1 MTDSASESNAKDDD
15 SVIQRSEREIS
26 HVGNQS
32 WSGNEE
38 IEDEL
43 ASLIEKKL
51 PKKSTEPVHT
61 CVFRV
66 PTKHFRENENA
77 FFPQVVSIGPYH
89 HQRIKFQGMEQ
100 TKLRYLRSLL
110 DRKPT
115 PDTSLGK
122 FVKEIRSREEFL
134 RNCYDEKFDLSSDN
148 FVEMMVV
155 DGCYILELLRR
166 PSFRVPGWFS
176 TFKND
181 LLLLENQ
188 LPWQVLDCLFNL
200 TKTSQEVS
208 LYQLTKGLSGMKH
221 NPLEKCVMKN
231 LLGAVRNSLVG
242 SLLNTRSY
250 DVDWTPIP
258 SVTLLEEIGVKFQ
271 SASNERDLSDITF
284 NLENGVME
292 IPYVMIRSNTESLF
306 RNLIA
311 YEQCLDNFDKCP
323 ILSYAML
330 LNQLIKSA
338 KDLDSLIQKGIIDTE
353 LSEEDTV
360 CFFNRLRYSTERIN
374 FFYSSLA
381 RQVNECYHR
390 RWLRRWL
397 ARIKRDYLYNPK
409 SILSLFSN
417 AVILAL
423 ILTVLQTVYGILAY
437 YKPN

>member
-1 MTDSASESNAKDDD
+1 MVDWKNCLQRLCQMRFMCTHIYREGNHVADVLASFGAD
-15 SVIQRSEREIS
+15 IS
-26 HVGNQS
+26 LVGEQTLS
-32 WSGNEE
+32 RNEE
-38 IEDEL
+38 NKDELL
-43 ASLIEKKL
+43 ASLIGTKL
-51 PKKSTEPVHT
+51 PHLSPEADHT
-61 CVFRV
+61 CKFRV
-66 PTKHFRENENA
+66 ANKLVRDNENA
-77 FFPQVVSIGPYH
+77 FVPHVVSIGPYH
-89 HQRIKFQGMEQ
+89 HGGKKLQGMEQ
-100 TKLRYLRSLL
+100 MKLWNLECHL
-110 DRKPT
+110 DCKPT
-115 PDTSLGK
+115 PDTSL
-122 FVKEIRSREEFL
+122 VKSREEFL

-155 DGCYILELLRR
+155 DGCYILELFRKR
-166 PSFRVPGWFS
+166 SFC
-176 TFKND
+176 
-181 LLLLENQ
+181 

-221 NPLEKCVMKN
+221 SPLEKCVMRN
-231 LLGAVRNSLVG
+231 LLDAVRNSLVG
-242 SLLNTRSY
+242 SLLKTRSY
-250 DVDWTPIP
+250 D
-258 SVTLLEEIGVKFQ
+258 EIGVKFR
-271 SASNERDLSDITF
+271 SASNDRDLSDITF
-284 NLENGVME
+284 KLENGVME

-311 YEQCLDNFDKCP
+311 YEQCLDSFDKCAV
-323 ILSYAML
+323 LSYAML

-381 RQVNECYHR
+381 QQVNECYRR
-390 RWLRRWL
+390 RWLRRWF

-423 ILTVLQTVYGILAY
+423 ILTVVQTVYGILAY